1 MSTHWGYENK
11 KNDSR
16 WVHRPKMDWQKTAQ
30 RNVHGSIEYKIFN
43 GLKKM
48 IAVRK
53 ELSAFA
59 DHNNRELLEVENPHL
74 FVFARFDHLNTHS
87 RVLVVANFDH
97 QPQMLNVEA
106 LRKKGYFAH
115 RLVKDLHTGDT
126 IELAD
131 MQLTV
136 PARGFFWLQT

>member
-1 MSTHWGYENK
+1 M
-11 KNDSR
+11 
-16 WVHRPKMDWQKTAQ
+16 
-30 RNVHGSIEYKIFN
+30 
-43 GLKKM
+43 
-48 IAVRK
+48 
-53 ELSAFA
+53 
-59 DHNNRELLEVENPHL
+59 EVENPHL

-97 QPQMLNVEA
+97 QPQALHVEA

-115 RLVKDLHTGDT
+115 PMVKDLHTGDT
-126 IELAD
+126 IEIAD